1 MHGIWD
7 SRKDSK
13 DEMEISMSNQMPI
26 SKQNGRKNNRI
37 SGSSSQVKNAE
48 TRARKTREKGK
59 DYSHNWVKYVGKIKA
74 P

>member
-1 MHGIWD
+1 MGFGIVERIIKMKWKYQCQIKC
-7 SRKDSK
+7 S
-13 DEMEISMSNQMPI
+13 I